1 MRVRMLVAMP
11 DGATVDGQP
20 WPKRGQEGDFPPHQ
34 ADHFV
39 ASGIAEHV
47 DHPKRGDTDTT
58 PKEVTDD
65 GEVRTDE
72 RKDVR
77 RKR

>member
-20 WPKRGQEGDFPPHQ
+20 WPKRGKEGDFPPHQ

-39 ASGIAEHV
+39 ASGIAEYV
-47 DHPKRGDTDTT
+47 DTDTAE
-58 PKEVTDD
+58 EVTDD
-65 GEVRTDE
+65 GEVRADE
-72 RKDVR
+72 RPVLR
-77 RKR
+77 GKR